1 MRIVV
6 LDGYTLNP
14 GDLSWE
20 PLKSFGDVSIYDR
33 TAPAQVR
40 ERAAGAEIVLTN
52 KCPLNAPTLAEL
64 SALRFVGVL
73 ATGFNV
79 VDTAAARARGI
90 DVANVPAYSTPS
102 VAQHVFALLLEL
114 TNGVARH
121 AQSVASGDWS
131 RCPDFAYWKQPLTE
145 LAGLTFGVIGYGR
158 IGRATADLARAFGMR
173 VLVHSRSATDSVSLD
188 QLFRESDVISLH
200 CPLTEQTKHLINA
213 ARLASM
219 KPSAILINTS
229 RGPLID
235 EPALAQALNEGKIAA
250 AALDVLSVE
259 PPAPSNP
266 LVSAKNCLITPH
278 LAWASRAARQRLL
291 TTAIENVAA
300 FVRGKPVN
308 LVN

>member
-14 GDLSWE
+14 GDLSWD
-20 PLKSFGDVSIYDR
+20 PLKSFGEVSIYDR

-64 SALRFVGVL
+64 YALRFVGVL

-79 VDTAAARARGI
+79 VDIASARARGI

-114 TNGVARH
+114 ANGVARH
-121 AQSVASGDWS
+121 AQSVGSGDWS
-131 RCPDFAYWKQPLTE
+131 RCPDFAYWKQPLIE
-145 LAGLTFGVIGYGR
+145 LAGLTFGVVGYGR

-173 VLVHSRSATDSVSLD
+173 VLVHSRSAADSVSLD

-200 CPLTEQTKHLINA
+200 CPLTEQTKHLVNA

-266 LVSAKNCLITPH
+266 LLSAKNCLITPH

-291 TTAIENVAA
+291 TTAIDNVAA
-300 FVRGKPVN
+300 FIRGKPVN
-308 LVN
+308 IVN